1 MSGRQNGG
9 QCAPRSVYLPVSLY
23 VARQAIVSSVLLV
36 EEQFVLVCVQCLWVD
51 PSEEMTAIKHLASG
65 TIIDNPMAQLTS

>member
-1 MSGRQNGG
+1 M
-9 QCAPRSVYLPVSLY
+9 YLPVSLY
-23 VARQAIVSSVLLV
+23 VARQAIVSSVLLLV